1 METDTETL
9 VNQYLND
16 CFEKT
21 DNEKDILKFETIW
34 RCLCS
39 NPEYFNKL
47 IKRRNIITHLNTL
60 PGITYSAQ
68 LHSNYLRGWRP
79 KLAQNNSNVGIF

>member
-1 METDTETL
+1 MEAETETL
-9 VNQYLND
+9 INTYMNE

-21 DNEKDILKFETIW
+21 DNKNDILKFETIW

-39 NPEYFNKL
+39 NPEYFDKL

-60 PGITYSAQ
+60 DGITYTAQ
-68 LHSNYLRGWRP
+68 LHSNYLQGWRL
-79 KLAQNNSNVGIF
+79 KLA